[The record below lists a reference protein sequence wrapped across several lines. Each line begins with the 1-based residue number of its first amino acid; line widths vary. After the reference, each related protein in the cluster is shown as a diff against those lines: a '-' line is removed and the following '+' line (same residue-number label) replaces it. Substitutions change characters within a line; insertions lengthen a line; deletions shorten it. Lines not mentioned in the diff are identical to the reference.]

1 MVSGIPHNPQPI
13 FWTVRAPYAA
23 VGRTQAKII
32 HRYISGYFREVPL
45 LKPLVAR
52 ETDDGIEL
60 AENAGIVVATN
71 SYRAVRGC
79 TNPVRDVRRSQFLA
93 QRRLGKSRSGD
104 LQRRPARPGD
114 AAREL
119 ALQASGV
126 RPATDL
132 FRRFPAARRIRLL
145 H

>member
-60 AENAGIVVATN
+60 TENAGIVVATN

-79 TNPVRDVRRSQFLA
+79 TILCAMFDEVSFWRSDDSANPDQETYNAVL
-93 QRRLGKSRSGD
+93 
-104 LQRRPARPGD
+104 PGLVTLP
-114 AAREL
+114 E
-119 ALQASGV
+119 S
-126 RPATDL
+126 
-132 FRRFPAARRIRLL
+132 
-145 H
+145 